1 MKRCDALFIFRK
13 YTLVVKDSMSL
24 FKLGGKQESHLR
36 RLDGFR
42 YASLHNI
49 AYEWTKLFT
58 I

>member
-13 YTLVVKDSMSL
+13 YTLVVDSMSL